1 MMRGEEMEGVFC
13 FALLCFAYGD
23 DCGSGVCAAEGLL
36 WGGMG

>member
-1 MMRGEEMEGVFC
+1 MMRGEEREGGF
-13 FALLCFAYGD
+13 LLCFAYGD